1 MVNLGKNKAS
11 VYLTDFLPDGALK
24 LSNVS
29 PRSIKWLRS
38 HNIDVIV
45 CEDLNLR
52 DFHFNDG
59 HLNEK
64 GYQKI
69 KTYAVK
75 TLD

>member
-1 MVNLGKNKAS
+1 ML
-11 VYLTDFLPDGALK
+11 Y
-24 LSNVS
+24 
-29 PRSIKWLRS
+29 
-38 HNIDVIV
+38 V

-64 GYQKI
+64 EYQKI